1 MIKHNYNSNTEDRRL
16 LLWLSIAG
24 IVIAILSLIINS
36 QLNVELPLM
45 ILTIAEIIVYSIL
58 YILIRKGLSINIS
71 QNLIVYITL
80 AFTNFLWYFEY
91 GYEGPI
97 LFFFV
102 ILFTLIIFI
111 WHGRKLIV
119 GSIIIIAN
127 LFLCFYIDYNYPDFV
142 PGYPDEL
149 TRTIDTYT
157 SLLIFGIIMY
167 ALMQAVKKSYAREY
181 EKALQSDKLKTS
193 FLENISH
200 EVRTPLNAIVG
211 FSSLLND
218 DKLSKEQR
226 DEYNSLIYD
235 SNETLLRV
243 IDDVLQVS
251 LMETDQLMINI
262 NDCELSKVLEGLFK
276 TYSKILIKN
285 KRSEINLNIS
295 DSKINCIV
303 KTDKIRLQQI
313 LINLLDNALK
323 FTKSGSVSFGYRIED
338 ENILFQVSDTGIG
351 IKTKNHD
358 KIFNRFY
365 KVDGNSDELYRGT
378 GIGLFLTKKIV
389 EALGGD
395 VWVVSNYGD
404 GATFYFTLPKTGYRK
419 IEDLPEKESPTEK
432 TYNLEGKKIL
442 VVEDQP
448 SSQIFFKNMLKKYGI
463 EVLQAWDGSEGIKLA
478 KKHPDID
485 LILMD
490 LRLPMVNGYEAFEE
504 IRKFNTDV
512 PIIAQTAFGMKADE
526 KACLK
531 AGFND
536 YISKPIK
543 TPLLLQK
550 ISDALS

>member
-1 MIKHNYNSNTEDRRL
+1 MIKQNYNSNNEDRRL
-16 LLWLSIAG
+16 LLWLSMAG
-24 IVIAILSLIINS
+24 IITAILSLIINS

-45 ILTIAEIIVYSIL
+45 IITYTGIIVYSIL
-58 YILIRKGLSINIS
+58 LIMIRKGININLS
-71 QNLIVYITL
+71 QNLLVYITL

-91 GYEGPI
+91 GHEGPV

-102 ILFTLIIFI
+102 VLFTLIIFI
-111 WHGRKLIV
+111 WNGRKLII
-119 GSIIIIAN
+119 GSLILTLNLIA
-127 LFLCFYIDYNYPDFV
+127 CFYIDYQFPDFV
-142 PGYPDEL
+142 SGYPDDR
-149 TRTIDTYT
+149 TQTIDIYT
-157 SLLIFGIIMY
+157 SLLMFGIIMY
-167 ALMQAVKKSYAREY
+167 ALMLAVKKSYAREY

-226 DEYNSLIYD
+226 DEYNSLITD

-251 LMETDQLMINI
+251 LMETDQLMLNI
-262 NDCELSKVLEGLFK
+262 NDCDLSKVLEGLFK

-285 KRSEINLNIS
+285 SRPEINLSIS
-295 DSKINCIV
+295 DSNINCIV
-303 KTDKIRLQQI
+303 KTDKIRLQQV

-323 FTKSGSVSFGYRIED
+323 FTQSGSISFGFRIED
-338 ENILFQVSDTGIG
+338 DNIIFQVSDTGIG
-351 IKTKNHD
+351 IKTKHHD
-358 KIFNRFY
+358 NIFDRFY
-365 KVDGNSDELYRGT
+365 KVEGNSDELYRGT

-389 EALGGD
+389 ESLGGD
-395 VWVVSNYGD
+395 VWVVSSFGD
-404 GATFYFTLPKTGYRK
+404 GAAFYFTIPKIGCRK
-419 IEDLPEKESPTEK
+419 IEDRQEKEIPVEK
-432 TYNLEGKKIL
+432 TYNLKGKKIL

-448 SSQIFFKNMLKKYGI
+448 SSQIFFKNMLKKSGI
-463 EVLQAWDGSEGIKLA
+463 EVLQAWDGTEGIELA
-478 KKHPDID
+478 KNLPDID

-490 LRLPMVNGYEAFEE
+490 LRLPMVSGYEAFEE
-504 IRKFNTDV
+504 IRKFNPNV
-512 PIIAQTAFGMKADE
+512 PIIAQTAFGMKSDE

-543 TPLLLQK
+543 TSELLLK
-550 ISDALS
+550 ISDALG